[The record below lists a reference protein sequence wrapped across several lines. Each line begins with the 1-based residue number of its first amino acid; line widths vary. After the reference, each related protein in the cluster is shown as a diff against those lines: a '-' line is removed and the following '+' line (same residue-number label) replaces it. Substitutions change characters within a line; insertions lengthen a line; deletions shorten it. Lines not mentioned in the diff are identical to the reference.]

1 MGRVLEP
8 STASLCLVC
17 GKAELQLGG
26 GEHSPT
32 VYRPGFHPPP
42 QMKKE
47 KAKKG
52 ETLTMPGDFGHSFPT
67 CQREAQERSY
77 LLREFSWRN

>member
-8 STASLCLVC
+8 PVGRLSCS
-17 GKAELQLGG
+17 LGG

-47 KAKKG
+47 KAKKVR
-52 ETLTMPGDFGHSFPT
+52 P
-67 CQREAQERSY
+67 
-77 LLREFSWRN
+77 